1 MDYEDHSH
9 VRLPSVES
17 TDDPVFTPQSSTT
30 FSPKIPASL
39 PDLKPDVPIPS
50 IEPPT
55 PGLFELPDTSNPR
68 ILASFST
75 YENFVD
81 TFKEVNLSPAN
92 NGSQLFRFGQK
103 KELSPFTFRSIH
115 NTTPEPTARVV
126 QVTTQNL
133 ISRSGSGP
141 GPGSEHSRYVS
152 SSRAELPSVDQTSVN
167 VVTPQATK
175 RRASSAPVQP
185 PVCDRLPRPA
195 RYDTNDETP
204 PEDEPYFNKDF
215 QRALQAGKSI
225 AQQIGSVLGICEL
238 ARDRE
243 SQVFSMIQT
252 ANELSQFDAPS
263 VCKIGIVGDSGVGKS
278 SLINSLLDETDLA
291 RTAGL
296 GAACTSVVTEYRL
309 RKRGQSAKYTI
320 EIDHMTD
327 VEIEEQLRELI
338 WSYRNFH
345 LSDLDDKGFTADEQ
359 KRLEDQSKL
368 AWDTLKA
375 AFGSRRELTE
385 EYLKDPSA
393 GAEERI
399 QQQLRL
405 WTNGLQWPV
414 DSLQSGWLGS
424 ADTVEEC
431 NRKTQQFLTGNLW
444 PFIKVMRIFLR
455 SQVLKSGAIL
465 TDLPGFHDSN
475 NARIKAAEDYMYECD
490 EIFVVA
496 DIARVGTNKN
506 VEMIL
511 EKSLGRNLK
520 SGRPSQ
526 GIALVCT
533 KSEVPILM
541 SAPMEESVLTALQDL
556 DVDEVRKKFF
566 ADNRC
571 ENAAKVTLLE
581 RIVEEAEIDNEME
594 GALRRRDEAQEELD
608 YLYMTARNDYI
619 EKFVRS
625 THAKMLGTRPLS
637 VFCVSNK
644 IYKKNRLRANVHNLS
659 MRGSGIPALR
669 KHCHK
674 IPAQAQFRIGH
685 NFLTV
690 NLKSLVQQVQLWLV
704 GGSQETMSNDAT
716 VQRLLK
722 TLQDDLKMVLGNYQ
736 GRSLA
741 TFLSNLNLPSLPE
754 YLWGCAS
761 QTKFLCNLKSRNA
774 SEAIHAAGE
783 TQKGTSS
790 DIMIQPMG
798 NNLGNW
804 TENALEVSYTW
815 IEYHPS
821 KQLKYLASFSATD
834 MPEAQVGCFCRRYGS
849 WGSPKVLFREW
860 NQDLIDSMVDDMSS
874 WWNLYADM
882 SIANVA
888 DLENQILGLLDGLIS
903 QVKDFQGAP
912 LFADSL
918 TTMNDSV
925 KYLFVKV
932 KEVAR
937 IQINSIRRD
946 ASRNHQSSYI
956 FEEMRPSYR
965 ACMEDS
971 AKSRGDGVTARRLA
985 CLRQAI
991 GSDRNPILF
1000 SAIRS
1005 RLQNDLFELAAD
1017 TADILDSEIKNILTL
1032 IEHNIEMLR
1041 GTEAK
1046 VLAKN
1051 GNFLERLGRVAAGVL
1066 REMENIMDIAA
1077 QVMREAKEHGYY

>member
-1 MDYEDHSH
+1 MDYENHSH
-9 VRLPSVES
+9 VRLPAVES
-17 TDDPVFTPQSSTT
+17 TDDPVFTPRSSTT
-30 FSPKIPASL
+30 FSPKIPTSL
-39 PDLKPDVPIPS
+39 PDLKPNVPIPS

-55 PGLFELPDTSNPR
+55 PGLFELPDASNPR
-68 ILASFST
+68 TLASFST
-75 YENFVD
+75 YENFLD

-92 NGSQLFRFGQK
+92 NGSQLFRFGQE

-115 NTTPEPTARVV
+115 NTTPEPAVRVV
-126 QVTTQNL
+126 QATTQNL

-141 GPGSEHSRYVS
+141 GPGLEHSRYVS
-152 SSRAELPSVDQTSVN
+152 SSAAELPSVDQTSVN

-175 RRASSAPVQP
+175 CRASSAPVQP

-195 RYDTNDETP
+195 RYDTKDETP

-215 QRALQAGKSI
+215 QRALRAGKSI

-263 VCKIGIVGDSGVGKS
+263 MCKIGIVGDSGS
-278 SLINSLLDETDLA
+278 SLINSLLNETDLA

-296 GAACTSVVTEYRL
+296 GGACTNVVTEYRL
-309 RKRGQSAKYTI
+309 RKPGQSAKYTI
-320 EIDHMTD
+320 EKDQMTD
-327 VEIEEQLRELI
+327 VEIEEQLP
-338 WSYRNFH
+338 
-345 LSDLDDKGFTADEQ
+345 DEQ

-368 AWDTLKA
+368 AWNTLKA

-385 EYLKDPSA
+385 EYLKDHSA
-393 GAEERI
+393 GAKERI

-405 WTNGLQWPV
+405 WTNGLQWPG
-414 DSLQSGWLGS
+414 DSLQRRWLES

-431 NRKTQQFLTGNLW
+431 NRKTQQFLTRNLW

-475 NARIKAAEDYMYECD
+475 NARVKAAEDYMYECD

-511 EKSLGRNLK
+511 GKSLGRNLK
-520 SGRPSQ
+520 NGRPSQ

-533 KSEVPILM
+533 KSEVPILI
-541 SAPMEESVLTALQDL
+541 SAPMEESILTALQDL

-571 ENAAKVTLLE
+571 ENTAKVTLLE
-581 RIVEEAEIDNEME
+581 RIVEEAEIDNKME
-594 GALRRRDEAQEELD
+594 GALRRRHEAQEELD
-608 YLYMTARNDYI
+608 YLYMTARNDYV
-619 EKFVRS
+619 EKLVRS
-625 THAKMLGTRPLS
+625 AHAKMLGTGPLS

-644 IYKKNRLRANVHNLS
+644 TYKKNRLRANVHDLP

-704 GGSQETMSNDAT
+704 GGSQETMPNDAT
-716 VQRLLK
+716 VQRLMK
-722 TLQDDLKMVLGNYQ
+722 ILQDDLKM
-736 GRSLA
+736 
-741 TFLSNLNLPSLPE
+741 
-754 YLWGCAS
+754 
-761 QTKFLCNLKSRNA
+761 NA
-774 SEAIHAAGE
+774 FEAIHAAGE
-783 TQKGTSS
+783 TQKDISS
-790 DIMIQPMG
+790 KIMIQPMG
-798 NNLGNW
+798 NNLSNW
-804 TENALEVSYTW
+804 TKDALEVSYTW
-815 IEYHPS
+815 IEYHPT
-821 KQLKYLASFSATD
+821 QI
-834 MPEAQVGCFCRRYGS
+834 GCFCRRYGS
-849 WGSPKVLFREW
+849 WGSPKVPFREW
-860 NQDLIDSMVDDMSS
+860 NQDLIDPMVDDMSS
-874 WWNLYADM
+874 WWNIYAEM
-882 SIANVA
+882 STTNLA
-888 DLENQILGLLDGLIS
+888 DLENQISGLLDRLIS

-918 TTMNDSV
+918 ATMNDSI
-925 KYLFVKV
+925 KYLFVEA

-956 FEEMRPSYR
+956 FEEMRSSYR

-971 AKSRGDGVTARRLA
+971 VENQGNGVTARRLA
-985 CLRQAI
+985 CLREAI
-991 GSDRNPILF
+991 GSDYNPILF

-1017 TADILDSEIKNILTL
+1017 TADIRDGEIKDILTL
-1032 IEHNIEMLR
+1032 IENNIEMLR
-1041 GTEAK
+1041 GTEAT

-1051 GNFLERLGRVAAGVL
+1051 GNFLERLGRVTAEVL
-1066 REMENIMDIAA
+1066 IEMENIMEIAA
-1077 QVMREAKEHGYY
+1077 QVMREATEHGYY